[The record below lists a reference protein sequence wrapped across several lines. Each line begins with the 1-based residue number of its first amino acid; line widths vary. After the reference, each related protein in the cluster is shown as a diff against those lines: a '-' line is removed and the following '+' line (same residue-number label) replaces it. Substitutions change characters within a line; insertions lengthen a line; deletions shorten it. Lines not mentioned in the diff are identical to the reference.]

1 MVWRKQC
8 DKRFPKTWIRQVEE
22 GAMEVFKKVKIY
34 DFVKYSLYGL
44 ILSVVLCVTSIA
56 LIVIKDFKLGIDF
69 AGGSIVQ
76 IQYTDLQ
83 KAPIQQIREI
93 LSNDERFKGFQVSEF
108 GEPNEVLLKLPEFGE
123 SSAQVAQIVQSLLV
137 STGSFEIRR
146 DNTISGKVGDEFK
159 KKGIIAIVLALA
171 AMMAYISFRYEWRFS
186 LAGICTLAHD
196 VIIVSGIVI
205 ITDID
210 FNLEVLAALLTLIG
224 YSINDIII
232 IFDRIREQMLSKRMS
247 DMNFVINEA
256 VSATLSRTI
265 LTSVTVFLVV
275 LTLYLFGGDIIKG
288 FSLPMLAGV
297 LIATYSSM
305 FVAPRLAIVFGF
317 SLDTYYQKELEKK
330 KRAQEKERLRAMYE
344 NGRV

>member
-1 MVWRKQC
+1 
-8 DKRFPKTWIRQVEE
+8 
-22 GAMEVFKKVKIY
+22 MEVFKKVKIY

-44 ILSVVLCVTSIA
+44 ILSSILCIASIV
-56 LIVIKDFKLGIDF
+56 LIVVKDFKLGIDF
-69 AGGSIVQ
+69 VGGSIVQ
-76 IQYTDLQ
+76 IQYTQLSR
-83 KAPIQQIREI
+83 APIQQIREI
-93 LSNDERFKGFQVSEF
+93 LSTDERFKGFQVSEF
-108 GEPNEVLLKLPEFGE
+108 GQPNEVLLKLPEFGE
-123 SSAQVAQIVQSLLV
+123 SSNQVAQIVQSLLV
-137 STGSFEIRR
+137 PTGEFEIRR

-159 KKGIIAIVLALA
+159 KKGIISIILALV
-171 AMMAYISFRYEWRFS
+171 AMMVYISFRYEWRFS

-196 VIIVSGIVI
+196 VIIVCGVVI

-232 IFDRIREQMLSKRMS
+232 IFDRIREQMLAKRMN

-288 FSLPMLAGV
+288 FSLPMLVGV

-305 FVAPRLAIVFGF
+305 FVAPRLAILFGF
-317 SLDTYYQKELEKK
+317 SLDKYYQKELEKK

>member
-1 MVWRKQC
+1 
-8 DKRFPKTWIRQVEE
+8 
-22 GAMEVFKKVKIY
+22 MEVFRKVKIY

-44 ILSVVLCVTSIA
+44 ILSSILCIASIV
-56 LIVIKDFKLGIDF
+56 LIVVKDFKLGIDF
-69 AGGSIVQ
+69 VGGSIVQ
-76 IQYTDLQ
+76 IQYTQLSR
-83 KAPIQQIREI
+83 APIQQIREI
-93 LSNDERFKGFQVSEF
+93 LSTDERFKGFQVSEF

-123 SSAQVAQIVQSLLV
+123 SSNQVAQIVQSLLV
-137 STGSFEIRR
+137 PTGEFEIRR

-159 KKGIIAIVLALA
+159 KKGIISIILALV
-171 AMMAYISFRYEWRFS
+171 AMMVYISFRYEWRFS

-196 VIIVSGIVI
+196 VIIVCGVVI

-232 IFDRIREQMLSKRMS
+232 IFDRIREQMLAKRMN

-288 FSLPMLAGV
+288 FSLPMLVGV

-305 FVAPRLAIVFGF
+305 FVAPRLAILFGF
-317 SLDTYYQKELEKK
+317 SLDKYYQKELEKK